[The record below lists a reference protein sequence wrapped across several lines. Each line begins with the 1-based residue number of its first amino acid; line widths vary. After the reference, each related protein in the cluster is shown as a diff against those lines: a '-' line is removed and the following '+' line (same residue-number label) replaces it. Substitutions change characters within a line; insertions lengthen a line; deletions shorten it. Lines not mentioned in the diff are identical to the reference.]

1 MLARLESQTD
11 REIAG
16 ALKLSHDGVRYRVR
30 GIFAK
35 LGVRRRLDAVRLA
48 RARGILPA
56 EEEPE
61 TDS

>member
-1 MLARLESQTD
+1 M
-11 REIAG
+11 IAG

-35 LGVRRRLDAVRLA
+35 LGVRRRLAAVRLA